1 MRASQTRSIFRRR
14 QRLLLVDAK
23 KLSANLDF
31 GAAPGKNGGAPTMRT
46 DAQIFAAD
54 RYPPVMARLR
64 SLGLPRLGGGSEEE
78 HGEL

>member
-54 RYPPVMARLR
+54 RNPAVMARQR
-64 SLGLPRLGGGSEEE
+64 SFELPRLRCGSEEE